1 MTSSSIRGGF
11 ADVAMIVWFKKKK
24 NIRDEC
30 ALLFILCKKRDK
42 GKNIFVCGSFQLV
55 CCNDWRAD
63 KQAISEKKIN
73 ATDWTALEEK
83 IKVLIFLF

>member
-11 ADVAMIVWFKKKK
+11 ADVGMIDLKKYV
-24 NIRDEC
+24 RDEC
-30 ALLFILCKKRDK
+30 ALLFILCKKMDK
-42 GKNIFVCGSFQLV
+42 GKMYLSGLFFFLLICF
-55 CCNDWRAD
+55 NDWRAD

-73 ATDWTALEEK
+73 ASDWSALEEK